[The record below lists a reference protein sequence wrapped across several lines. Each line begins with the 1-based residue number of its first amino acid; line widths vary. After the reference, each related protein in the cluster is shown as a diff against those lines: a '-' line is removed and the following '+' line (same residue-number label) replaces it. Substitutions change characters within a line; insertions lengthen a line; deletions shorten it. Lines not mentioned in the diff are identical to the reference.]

1 MSAGVRLLVGI
12 VFVAFAALNLYVVEQ
27 HGYLG
32 FWRLVTANAA
42 TIAAM
47 VDLTIALSLVT
58 VWMWRD
64 ARARGVVLVP
74 YLLLTATLGS
84 IGPLL
89 YLLLR
94 GRTPSDAGTGRI
106 V

>member
-1 MSAGVRLLVGI
+1 MSAGVRLLVAV

-32 FWRLVTANAA
+32 FWRLVTANTA

-58 VWMWRD
+58 IWMWRD

-84 IGPLL
+84 IGPVL

-94 GRTPSDAGTGRI
+94 GRMSSDAGTGRA

>member
-1 MSAGVRLLVGI
+1 
-12 VFVAFAALNLYVVEQ
+12 
-27 HGYLG
+27 
-32 FWRLVTANAA
+32 
-42 TIAAM
+42 
-47 VDLTIALSLVT
+47 
-58 VWMWRD
+58 MWRD

-94 GRTPSDAGTGRI
+94 GRTPADGLPRTVRRQAAQPSEA
-106 V
+106 